1 MENIIEEGEIK
12 GAIDP
17 ASMQQTKAILE
28 QMERSVCR
36 ITSENK
42 NGSGFF
48 CKIELNNKKIPV
60 LITNYH
66 IIRDEFLDS
75 ELKIKIYFRNE
86 CIPIK
91 LNKDRKVY
99 SSNHEM
105 YDIMILKIYDNDD
118 IQNINYLEIDNNL
131 FKRNSELEYEDRSIY
146 ILHYPMG
153 NEVKV
158 SYGYGIKEKNK
169 NNIIHKCK
177 TANGSSGSPILNLST
192 NKVIGIHKSFS
203 KNTNKDNKEDCY
215 NLGTLLKYPL
225 IEMNSKIDNKKKN
238 IRFHAKDNKLPS
250 QRIENK
256 VEKIN
261 EKEKP
266 LVKNTNLNNDLKNKI
281 LKIDINRDNSKND
294 SNKFKNEN
302 NFYNNYKFMNN
313 NKVELTPK
321 NNIDKSK
328 EIDINNP
335 NLVFNN
341 NLKNN
346 ELKQNIDY
354 KKLYRAISK
363 PQIIMRTPKI
373 ENATETINEKE
384 KSLGKN
390 INLNNNFNG
399 EILKLDNKKDELKYD
414 NNTFK
419 NRKISYNNLLSNNKV
434 EITQRNNK
442 YKNIII
448 NEKNPNLNINN
459 NLNNIEPKQINENK
473 QFYRKISKPDIR
485 LQTPKIKNKIES
497 IDEKPEIKNFMKNP
511 LYQKMNNIYNNYNH
525 EYLKTDITDDISKYN
540 SNTIKNEKKYDYNYI
555 NLERNNNI
563 SLRQRNNNDKKL
575 VSDYC
580 LREIN
585 VNPLKERLSTNEDNM
600 PNLNINNEMNLKY
613 NDKKQKNINIKNDR
627 HKILESKPSDYNNQT
642 HENFYPKNSMRMNF
656 NNFNTFDERISVGN
670 NRNEIN
676 KIQQNS
682 KNNTPRIGEI
692 KKEIFKN
699 DIRPKSIR
707 ANNNPFQ
714 KPKDLKL
721 DSANQ
726 IQNNQRKINYTPSAA
741 NLNNRV
747 ETRNL
752 ERRIHI
758 GRKILKK

>member
-225 IEMNSKIDNKKKN
+225 IEINSKIDNKKK
-238 IRFHAKDNKLPS
+238 
-250 QRIENK
+250 EY
-256 VEKIN
+256 KI
-261 EKEKP
+261 P
-266 LVKNTNLNNDLKNKI
+266 
-281 LKIDINRDNSKND
+281 
-294 SNKFKNEN
+294 
-302 NFYNNYKFMNN
+302 
-313 NKVELTPK
+313 
-321 NNIDKSK
+321 
-328 EIDINNP
+328 
-335 NLVFNN
+335 
-341 NLKNN
+341 
-346 ELKQNIDY
+346 
-354 KKLYRAISK
+354 
-363 PQIIMRTPKI
+363 
-373 ENATETINEKE
+373 
-384 KSLGKN
+384 
-390 INLNNNFNG
+390 
-399 EILKLDNKKDELKYD
+399 
-414 NNTFK
+414 
-419 NRKISYNNLLSNNKV
+419 
-434 EITQRNNK
+434 
-442 YKNIII
+442 
-448 NEKNPNLNINN
+448 
-459 NLNNIEPKQINENK
+459 
-473 QFYRKISKPDIR
+473 
-485 LQTPKIKNKIES
+485 
-497 IDEKPEIKNFMKNP
+497 
-511 LYQKMNNIYNNYNH
+511 
-525 EYLKTDITDDISKYN
+525 
-540 SNTIKNEKKYDYNYI
+540 
-555 NLERNNNI
+555 
-563 SLRQRNNNDKKL
+563 
-575 VSDYC
+575 C
-580 LREIN
+580 
-585 VNPLKERLSTNEDNM
+585 
-600 PNLNINNEMNLKY
+600 
-613 NDKKQKNINIKNDR
+613 
-627 HKILESKPSDYNNQT
+627 
-642 HENFYPKNSMRMNF
+642 
-656 NNFNTFDERISVGN
+656 
-670 NRNEIN
+670 
-676 KIQQNS
+676 
-682 KNNTPRIGEI
+682 
-692 KKEIFKN
+692 
-699 DIRPKSIR
+699 
-707 ANNNPFQ
+707 
-714 KPKDLKL
+714 
-721 DSANQ
+721 
-726 IQNNQRKINYTPSAA
+726 
-741 NLNNRV
+741 
-747 ETRNL
+747 
-752 ERRIHI
+752 
-758 GRKILKK
+758 